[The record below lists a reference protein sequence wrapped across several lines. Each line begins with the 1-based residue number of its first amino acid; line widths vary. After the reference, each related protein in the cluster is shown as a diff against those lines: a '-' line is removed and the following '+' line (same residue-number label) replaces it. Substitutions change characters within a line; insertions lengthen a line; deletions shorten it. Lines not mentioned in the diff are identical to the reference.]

1 MSSVASS
8 PASGT
13 PTGTSAAGRDVWTVV
28 LCWITV
34 LLEGYDL
41 VVLGAIIP
49 TLLKTRHLGM
59 TAGDATTV
67 ATLSLVGV
75 AIGAVLVGPL
85 ADRLG
90 RRLLL
95 IGSVVLFSV
104 FTLLVPLAG
113 SVAVFAVLRL
123 VAGLGLGACMPVS
136 LTMMAEHMPAHRRA
150 RASTL
155 TMTGYHT
162 GAVITSLLALRVTE
176 DWEVL
181 FYVLG
186 AAGLVVAVVQWFR
199 LPESEAFVRARE
211 ATGSGRVPFGELL
224 TPARLRAG
232 IGVWVA
238 SFMGLLL
245 VYGLNTWLPKLM
257 NDAGYPV
264 PTAVTQ
270 LLVLNA
276 GGVAGLV
283 LGGFVADRRGIK
295 LTTLGWFAASVV
307 MLACLGVR
315 MDSDLLLDTVVFL
328 TGVFVFSAQVL
339 VYAYVTHFYP
349 ASVRGTALG
358 SASGIGRIGSIVGP
372 SVTGALVTA
381 GIGHPWGFYF
391 FAAVAVL
398 AFLAVLTLPA
408 RAAEEPGTEPAG
420 RRARWS
426 LRART
431 RGRAAGGPS

>member
-1 MSSVASS
+1 MTSTVSSRT
-8 PASGT
+8 PAQRGT
-13 PTGTSAAGRDVWTVV
+13 TGRNAWTVV

-34 LLEGYDL
+34 MLEGYDL

-49 TLLKTRHLGM
+49 VLLRTHHLGM
-59 TAGDATTV
+59 TAGDATTI

-75 AIGAVLVGPL
+75 AIGAVCVGPL

-113 SVAVFAVLRL
+113 SVTVFALLRL
-123 VAGLGLGACMPVS
+123 IAGVGLGACMPVS
-136 LTMMAEHMPAHRRA
+136 LTMMAEHMPAARRA

-162 GAVITSLLALRVTE
+162 GAVITSLLALQVT
-176 DWEVL
+176 DNWQIL

-186 AAGLVVAVVQWFR
+186 AAGLVIAAVQWFR
-199 LPESEAFVRARE
+199 LPESEAFVRAKE
-211 ATGSGRVPFGELL
+211 SEGAHRVPFTELL
-224 TPARLRAG
+224 KPAYLRAG

-276 GGVAGLV
+276 GGVVGLV
-283 LGGFVADRRGIK
+283 VGGLVADRRGIK
-295 LTTLGWFAASVV
+295 GTTLVWFAVSVL
-307 MLACLGVR
+307 MLACLSVK
-315 MDSDLLLDTVVFL
+315 MDSDLLLNTVVFC

-339 VYAYVTHFYP
+339 VYAYVTAYYP
-349 ASVRGTALG
+349 AAVRGTALG

-372 SVTGALVTA
+372 SITGALVTA

-391 FAAVAVL
+391 FATVAVL
-398 AFLAVLTLPA
+398 GFAAVLTLP
-408 RAAEEPGTEPAG
+408 RATRTAQVAPAE
-420 RRARWS
+420 
-426 LRART
+426 
-431 RGRAAGGPS
+431 

>member
-1 MSSVASS
+1 MASVVSSDASD
-8 PASGT
+8 ASHTSAGT
-13 PTGTSAAGRDVWTVV
+13 GAAGRGVWTVV

-34 LLEGYDL
+34 MLEGYDL

-49 TLLKTRHLGM
+49 TLIKTRHLGI
-59 TAGDATTV
+59 TAGDATTI

-104 FTLLVPLAG
+104 FTLLVPLAS
-113 SVAVFAVLRL
+113 SVAMFAVLRL
-123 VAGLGLGACMPVS
+123 IAGVGLGACMPVS
-136 LTMMAEHMPAHRRA
+136 LTMMAEHMPARRRA
-150 RASTL
+150 RASML

-162 GAVITSLLALRVTE
+162 GAVITSLLALQVT
-176 DWEVL
+176 DNWQVL

-186 AAGLVVAVVQWFR
+186 AAGLVVAAVQWFR

-211 ATGSGRVPFGELL
+211 ATGSRRVPFTELL
-224 TPARLRAG
+224 KPAYLRAG
-232 IGVWVA
+232 IGIWVA

-257 NDAGYPV
+257 NEAGYPV

-270 LLVLNA
+270 LLILNA

-295 LTTLGWFAASVV
+295 PVTLGWFAVSVV
-307 MLACLGVR
+307 MLACLSVR
-315 MDSDLLLDTVVFL
+315 MHSDLLLDTVVFL

-339 VYAYVTHFYP
+339 VYAYVTGYYP
-349 ASVRGTALG
+349 AAVRGTALG

-372 SVTGALVTA
+372 TITGALVAA
-381 GIGHPWGFYF
+381 GVGHPWGFYF

-398 AFLAVLTLPA
+398 GFAAVLTLP
-408 RAAEEPGTEPAG
+408 
-420 RRARWS
+420 
-426 LRART
+426 
-431 RGRAAGGPS
+431 GRAPAAAAGPAEAEAVRPAV

>member
-1 MSSVASS
+1 MTSIASS
-8 PASGT
+8 RTPAQPGT
-13 PTGTSAAGRDVWTVV
+13 TGRNAWTVV

-34 LLEGYDL
+34 MLEGYDL

-49 TLLKTRHLGM
+49 VLLRTHHLGM
-59 TAGDATTV
+59 TAGDATTI

-75 AIGAVLVGPL
+75 AIGAVCVGPL

-113 SVAVFAVLRL
+113 SVTMFALLRL
-123 VAGLGLGACMPVS
+123 IAGVGLGACMPVS
-136 LTMMAEHMPAHRRA
+136 LTMMAEHMPAARRA

-162 GAVITSLLALRVTE
+162 GAVITSLLALQVTD
-176 DWEVL
+176 DWQIL

-186 AAGLVVAVVQWFR
+186 VAGLVIAAVQWFR
-199 LPESEAFVRARE
+199 LPESEAFVRAKE
-211 ATGSGRVPFGELL
+211 AEGAQRVPFTELL
-224 TPARLRAG
+224 KPAYLRAG

-270 LLVLNA
+270 LLVLNV
-276 GGVAGLV
+276 GGVVGLV
-283 LGGFVADRRGIK
+283 VGGLVADRRGIK
-295 LTTLGWFAASVV
+295 GTTLVWFAVSVL
-307 MLACLGVR
+307 MLACLSVK
-315 MDSDLLLDTVVFL
+315 MDSDLLLDTVVFF

-339 VYAYVTHFYP
+339 VYAYVTAYYP
-349 ASVRGTALG
+349 AAVRSTALG

-372 SVTGALVTA
+372 SITGALVTA

-391 FAAVAVL
+391 FATVAVL
-398 AFLAVLTLPA
+398 GFAAVLTLP
-408 RAAEEPGTEPAG
+408 RATRTPHVTSAE
-420 RRARWS
+420 
-426 LRART
+426 
-431 RGRAAGGPS
+431 

>member
-1 MSSVASS
+1 MTSTVPSHTT
-8 PASGT
+8 SGRGT
-13 PTGTSAAGRDVWTVV
+13 TGRSAWTVV

-49 TLLKTRHLGM
+49 VLLRTHHLGM
-59 TAGDATTV
+59 TAGDATTI

-75 AIGAVLVGPL
+75 AIGAVCVGPL

-95 IGSVVLFSV
+95 ISSVVLFSV

-113 SVAVFAVLRL
+113 SVTMFAVLRL
-123 VAGLGLGACMPVS
+123 IAGLGLGACMPVS
-136 LTMMAEHMPAHRRA
+136 LTMMAEHMPPERRA

-162 GAVITSLLALRVTE
+162 GAVITSLLALQVTD
-176 DWEVL
+176 DWQIL

-186 AAGLVVAVVQWFR
+186 AVGLVVAVIQWFR
-199 LPESEAFVRARE
+199 LPESEAFVRAKE
-211 ATGSGRVPFGELL
+211 AEGAQRVPFTELL
-224 TPARLRAG
+224 KPAYLRAG
-232 IGVWVA
+232 IGVWLA

-270 LLVLNA
+270 LLVLNV
-276 GGVAGLV
+276 GGVVGLV
-283 LGGFVADRRGIK
+283 LGGAVADRRGIK
-295 LTTLGWFAASVV
+295 GTTLGRFAVSVV
-307 MLACLGVR
+307 MLACLSIK
-315 MDSDLLLDTVVFL
+315 MDSDLLLDVVVFF

-349 ASVRGTALG
+349 ATVRGTALG

-372 SVTGALVTA
+372 SITGALVTA

-391 FAAVAVL
+391 FAAVAVCGF
-398 AFLAVLTLPA
+398 AAVLLLP
-408 RAAEEPGTEPAG
+408 RGSAET
-420 RRARWS
+420 S
-426 LRART
+426 
-431 RGRAAGGPS
+431 

>member
-1 MSSVASS
+1 
-8 PASGT
+8 
-13 PTGTSAAGRDVWTVV
+13 
-28 LCWITV
+28 
-34 LLEGYDL
+34 
-41 VVLGAIIP
+41 
-49 TLLKTRHLGM
+49 
-59 TAGDATTV
+59 
-67 ATLSLVGV
+67 V
-75 AIGAVLVGPL
+75 AIGAVCVGPL

-95 IGSVVLFSV
+95 ISSVVVFSL

-113 SVAVFAVLRL
+113 SVTVFAVLRL
-123 VAGLGLGACMPVS
+123 LAGLGLGACMPVS
-136 LTMMAEHMPAHRRA
+136 LTLMAEHMPAERRA

-162 GAVITSLLALRVTE
+162 GAVITSLLALKVT
-176 DWEVL
+176 DHWQVL

-186 AAGLVVAVVQWFR
+186 VAGFVVAAVQWFR
-199 LPESEAFVRARE
+199 LPESEAFVAAKESAAARQ
-211 ATGSGRVPFGELL
+211 RVPFTDLL
-224 TPARLRAG
+224 KPAYLRAG
-232 IGVWVA
+232 IGIWVA

-245 VYGLNTWLPKLM
+245 FYGLNTWLPKLM

-270 LLVLNA
+270 LLVLNV

-295 LTTLGWFAASVV
+295 GTTMGWFGVSVV
-307 MLACLGVR
+307 MLACLSVR
-315 MDSDLLLDTVVFL
+315 MDSDLLLDVVVFF

-339 VYAYVTHFYP
+339 VYAYVTQYYP

-372 SVTGALVTA
+372 SITGALVTA

-391 FAAVAVL
+391 FALVAVL
-398 AFLAVLTLPA
+398 ALLAVATLP
-408 RAAEEPGTEPAG
+408 G
-420 RRARWS
+420 
-426 LRART
+426 RT
-431 RGRAAGGPS
+431 RGAVEPVAEPAV

>member
-1 MSSVASS
+1 MPSALSTQ
-8 PASGT
+8 PGT
-13 PTGTSAAGRDVWTVV
+13 AGRNVWTVV

-75 AIGAVLVGPL
+75 AIGAVCVGPL

-95 IGSVVLFSV
+95 ISSVVVFSL

-113 SVAVFAVLRL
+113 SVTVFAVLRL
-123 VAGLGLGACMPVS
+123 LAGLGLGACMPVS
-136 LTMMAEHMPAHRRA
+136 LTLMAEHMPAERRA

-162 GAVITSLLALRVTE
+162 GAVITSLLALKVT
-176 DWEVL
+176 DHWQVL

-186 AAGLVVAVVQWFR
+186 VAGFVVAAVQWFR
-199 LPESEAFVRARE
+199 LPESEAFVAAKESAAARQ
-211 ATGSGRVPFGELL
+211 RVPFTDLL
-224 TPARLRAG
+224 KPAYLRAG
-232 IGVWVA
+232 IGIWVA

-270 LLVLNA
+270 LLVLNV

-295 LTTLGWFAASVV
+295 GTTMGWFGVSVV
-307 MLACLGVR
+307 MLACLSVR
-315 MDSDLLLDTVVFL
+315 MDSDLLLDVVVFF

-339 VYAYVTHFYP
+339 VYAYVTQYYP

-372 SVTGALVTA
+372 SITGALVTA

-391 FAAVAVL
+391 FALVAVL
-398 AFLAVLTLPA
+398 ALLAVVTLP
-408 RAAEEPGTEPAG
+408 G
-420 RRARWS
+420 
-426 LRART
+426 RT
-431 RGRAAGGPS
+431 RGAVEPVAEPAV

>member
-1 MSSVASS
+1 MSMTSTAPSPASATASS
-8 PASGT
+8 P
-13 PTGTSAAGRDVWTVV
+13 PAGRGVWTVV

-34 LLEGYDL
+34 MLEGYDL

-49 TLLKTRHLGM
+49 VLLRTHHLGM
-59 TAGDATTV
+59 TAGDATTI

-75 AIGAVLVGPL
+75 AIGAVCVGPL

-113 SVAVFAVLRL
+113 SVTVFALLRL

-136 LTMMAEHMPAHRRA
+136 LTMMAEHMPANRRA

-162 GAVITSLLALRVTE
+162 GAVITSLLALQVTD
-176 DWEVL
+176 DWEIL

-186 AAGLVVAVVQWFR
+186 AAGLVIAAIQWFR
-199 LPESEAFVRARE
+199 LPESEAFTQAEKSSAAR
-211 ATGSGRVPFGELL
+211 RVPFTDLL
-224 TPARLRAG
+224 TPAYLRAG

-270 LLVLNA
+270 LLILNV
-276 GGVAGLV
+276 GGVVGLI
-283 LGGFVADRRGIK
+283 LGGAVADRRGIK
-295 LTTLGWFAASVV
+295 GTALAWFAVSVL
-307 MLACLGVR
+307 MLACLSVK
-315 MDSDLLLDTVVFL
+315 MDSDLLLDAVVFL

-349 ASVRGTALG
+349 AAVRGTALG

-372 SVTGALVTA
+372 SITGALVTA

-398 AFLAVLTLPA
+398 GFAAVLTLP
-408 RAAEEPGTEPAG
+408 
-420 RRARWS
+420 RRAPQPV
-426 LRART
+426 A
-431 RGRAAGGPS
+431 

>member
-1 MSSVASS
+1 MTSVVSSN
-8 PASGT
+8 
-13 PTGTSAAGRDVWTVV
+13 TSAATRRTGTDRRNVWTVV

-34 LLEGYDL
+34 MLEGYDL

-49 TLLKTRHLGM
+49 TLLKTHHLGM

-113 SVAVFAVLRL
+113 SVTMFAVLRL
-123 VAGLGLGACMPVS
+123 IAGLGLGACMPVS
-136 LTMMAEHMPAHRRA
+136 LTMMSEHMPAERRA

-162 GAVITSLLALRVTE
+162 GAVITSLLALQVTTN
-176 DWEVL
+176 WQVL

-186 AAGLVVAVVQWFR
+186 GAGLVIAVVQWFR
-199 LPESEAFVRARE
+199 LPESEAFVRAKE
-211 ATGSGRVPFGELL
+211 EPASSRVPFTELL
-224 TPARLRAG
+224 KPAYLRAG
-232 IGVWVA
+232 IGIWVA

-270 LLVLNA
+270 LLVLNV

-295 LTTLGWFAASVV
+295 LTTLAWFAVSVA
-307 MLACLGVR
+307 MLACLSIR
-315 MDSDLLLDTVVFL
+315 MHSDLLLNTVVFF

-349 ASVRGTALG
+349 AAVRGTALG

-372 SVTGALVTA
+372 SITGALVAA

-398 AFLAVLTLPA
+398 GFAAVLTLPG
-408 RAAEEPGTEPAG
+408 RAGPGQQEALEPA
-420 RRARWS
+420 A
-426 LRART
+426 
-431 RGRAAGGPS
+431 

>member
-1 MSSVASS
+1 MTSVVSSN
-8 PASGT
+8 ASGT
-13 PTGTSAAGRDVWTVV
+13 TRRTGTDRRNVWTVV

-34 LLEGYDL
+34 MLEGYDL

-49 TLLKTRHLGM
+49 TLLKTHHLGM

-113 SVAVFAVLRL
+113 SVTMFAVLRL
-123 VAGLGLGACMPVS
+123 IAGLGLGACMPVS
-136 LTMMAEHMPAHRRA
+136 LTMMSEHMPAERRA

-162 GAVITSLLALRVTE
+162 GAVITSLLALQVTTN
-176 DWEVL
+176 WQVL

-186 AAGLVVAVVQWFR
+186 GAGLVVAVVQWFR
-199 LPESEAFVRARE
+199 LPESEAFVRAKE
-211 ATGSGRVPFGELL
+211 APASSRVPFTELL
-224 TPARLRAG
+224 KPAYLRAG
-232 IGVWVA
+232 IGIWVA

-270 LLVLNA
+270 LLVLNV

-295 LTTLGWFAASVV
+295 LTTLAWFAVSVA
-307 MLACLGVR
+307 MLACLSIT
-315 MDSDLLLDTVVFL
+315 MHSDLLLNTVVFF

-349 ASVRGTALG
+349 APVRGTALG

-372 SVTGALVTA
+372 SITGALVAA

-398 AFLAVLTLPA
+398 GFVAVLTLPG
-408 RAAEEPGTEPAG
+408 RAGPGQQEALEPA
-420 RRARWS
+420 A
-426 LRART
+426 
-431 RGRAAGGPS
+431 

>member
-1 MSSVASS
+1 MTRSIPTQV
-8 PASGT
+8 PAGSGT
-13 PTGTSAAGRDVWTVV
+13 AARSTWTVV

-34 LLEGYDL
+34 MLEGYDL

-49 TLLKTRHLGM
+49 TLLKTHHLGM
-59 TAGDATTV
+59 TAADATTV

-75 AIGAVLVGPL
+75 AIGAVCVGPL

-95 IGSVVLFSV
+95 IGSVVVFSV

-113 SVAVFAVLRL
+113 SVTVFAALRL
-123 VAGLGLGACMPVS
+123 AAGLGLGACMPVS
-136 LTMMAEHMPAHRRA
+136 LTMMSENMPAHRRA

-162 GAVITSLLALRVTE
+162 GAVITSLLALQVT
-176 DWEVL
+176 DNWKIL

-186 AAGLVVAVVQWFR
+186 VAGLGIAVLQWFR
-199 LPESEAFVRARE
+199 LPESEAFEQTRKDD
-211 ATGSGRVPFGELL
+211 GGRRVAFGELL
-224 TPARLRAG
+224 KPAYLRAG
-232 IGVWVA
+232 IGIWVA

-270 LLVLNA
+270 LLILNA
-276 GGVAGLV
+276 GGIVGLV
-283 LGGFVADRRGIK
+283 IGGSVADRRGIK
-295 LTTLGWFAASVV
+295 GTAMGWFAVSVV
-307 MLACLGVR
+307 MLALLSVKMG
-315 MDSDLLLDTVVFL
+315 SNLLLDTVVFL

-339 VYAYVTHFYP
+339 VYAYVTHYYP

-372 SVTGALVTA
+372 SITGALVTA

-391 FAAVAVL
+391 FAAVAVFG
-398 AFLAVLTLPA
+398 FLAVLTLP
-408 RAAEEPGTEPAG
+408 RRSPGPDVQVEALPAT
-420 RRARWS
+420 A
-426 LRART
+426 
-431 RGRAAGGPS
+431 

>member
-1 MSSVASS
+1 MASIASS
-8 PASGT
+8 GASGT
-13 PTGTSAAGRDVWTVV
+13 TTGTGTAGRNLWTVV
-28 LCWITV
+28 LCWTTV

-113 SVAVFAVLRL
+113 SVTMFAVLRL
-123 VAGLGLGACMPVS
+123 IAGLGLGACMPVS
-136 LTMMAEHMPAHRRA
+136 LTMMAEHMPADRRA

-162 GAVITSLLALRVTE
+162 GAVITSLLALRVTD

-186 AAGLVVAVVQWFR
+186 VAGLAVAVVQWFR
-199 LPESEAFVRARE
+199 LPESEAFVRAKE
-211 ATGSGRVPFGELL
+211 APGAERVPFTELL
-224 TPARLRAG
+224 KPAYLRAG
-232 IGVWVA
+232 IGIWVA

-295 LTTLGWFAASVV
+295 LTTLGWFAVSVG
-307 MLACLGVR
+307 MLACLSVK

-339 VYAYVTHFYP
+339 VYAYVTQYYP

-372 SVTGALVTA
+372 SVTGALVSA

-391 FAAVAVL
+391 FAMVAAL

-408 RAAEEPGTEPAG
+408 RPPQDPAA
-420 RRARWS
+420 
-426 LRART
+426 
-431 RGRAAGGPS
+431 

>member
-1 MSSVASS
+1 MASATTS
-8 PASGT
+8 DAPAR
-13 PTGTSAAGRDVWTVV
+13 TGATGNSRWTVL

-49 TLLKTRHLGM
+49 TLLKTHHLGM

-75 AIGAVLVGPL
+75 AIGAVCVGPL

-90 RRLLL
+90 RRRLL
-95 IGSVVLFSV
+95 IGSVVVFSV
-104 FTLLVPLAG
+104 FTIVVPLAN
-113 SVAVFAVLRL
+113 SVTMFAALRL
-123 VAGLGLGACMPVS
+123 AAGLGLGACMPVS
-136 LTMMAEHMPAHRRA
+136 LTMMAEHMPAGRRA

-162 GAVITSLLALRVTE
+162 GAVITSLLALQVTD

-186 AAGLVVAVVQWFR
+186 VVGLVVAAVQWFK
-199 LPESEAFVRARE
+199 LPESEAFVRAKRDG
-211 ATGSGRVPFGELL
+211 AARVPFTELL
-224 TPARLRAG
+224 KPAYLRAG
-232 IGVWVA
+232 IGIWVA

-270 LLVLNA
+270 LLVLNV
-276 GGVAGLV
+276 GGVVGLV
-283 LGGFVADRRGIK
+283 LGGWVADRRGIK
-295 LTTLGWFAASVV
+295 GTTMGWFAVSVL
-307 MLACLGVR
+307 MLACLSVK
-315 MDSDLLLDTVVFL
+315 MESDLLLNTVVFL

-339 VYAYVTHFYP
+339 VYAYVTNFYP

-372 SVTGALVTA
+372 SITGALVSS

-391 FAAVAVL
+391 FAAVAVCG
-398 AFLAVLTLPA
+398 FLAVLTLP
-408 RAAEEPGTEPAG
+408 G
-420 RRARWS
+420 RR
-426 LRART
+426 
-431 RGRAAGGPS
+431 RGEATEAVEATV

>member
-1 MSSVASS
+1 MTSTASS
-8 PASGT
+8 LAPAQ
-13 PTGTSAAGRDVWTVV
+13 TGTTGRSMWTVV

-34 LLEGYDL
+34 MLEGYDL

-49 TLLKTRHLGM
+49 TLLKTHHLGM
-59 TAGDATTV
+59 TAGDATTI

-75 AIGAVLVGPL
+75 AIGAVCVGPL

-95 IGSVVLFSV
+95 IGSVLLFSV

-113 SVAVFAVLRL
+113 SVTVFALLRL

-136 LTMMAEHMPAHRRA
+136 LTMMAEHMPANRRA

-162 GAVITSLLALRVTE
+162 GAVITSLLALQVT
-176 DWEVL
+176 DNWKIL

-186 AAGLVVAVVQWFR
+186 VAGIVIAAIQWFR
-199 LPESEAFVRARE
+199 LPESEAFARAKRGPGAE
-211 ATGSGRVPFGELL
+211 RVPFTELL
-224 TPARLRAG
+224 KPAYLRAG

-270 LLVLNA
+270 LLVLNV
-276 GGVAGLV
+276 GGVVGLV

-295 LTTLGWFAASVV
+295 GTTLGWFAVSVL
-307 MLACLGVR
+307 MLACLSIK
-315 MDSDLLLDTVVFL
+315 MDSDLLLNVVVFC

-339 VYAYVTHFYP
+339 VYAYVTAFYP
-349 ASVRGTALG
+349 AAVRGTALG

-372 SVTGALVTA
+372 SITGALVTA

-398 AFLAVLTLPA
+398 GFFAVLTLP
-408 RAAEEPGTEPAG
+408 RGPGTPQAAPAE
-420 RRARWS
+420 
-426 LRART
+426 
-431 RGRAAGGPS
+431 

>member
-1 MSSVASS
+1 MTSTAPS
-8 PASGT
+8 PAPATAQAPS
-13 PTGTSAAGRDVWTVV
+13 TGRSAWTVV

-34 LLEGYDL
+34 MLEGYDL

-49 TLLKTRHLGM
+49 TLLRTHHLGM
-59 TAGDATTV
+59 TAGDATTI

-75 AIGAVLVGPL
+75 AIGAVCVGPL

-90 RRLLL
+90 RRRLL
-95 IGSVVLFSV
+95 IGSVALFSV

-113 SVAVFAVLRL
+113 SVTVFALLRL

-136 LTMMAEHMPAHRRA
+136 LTMMAEHMPESRRA

-162 GAVITSLLALRVTE
+162 GAVITSLLALQVTD
-176 DWEVL
+176 DWKIL

-186 AAGLVVAVVQWFR
+186 VAGLVIAVIQWFR
-199 LPESEAFVRARE
+199 LPESEAFVRAE
-211 ATGSGRVPFGELL
+211 KTPAVERVPFTELL
-224 TPARLRAG
+224 KPAYLRAG

-270 LLVLNA
+270 LLVLNV
-276 GGVAGLV
+276 GGVVGLV
-283 LGGFVADRRGIK
+283 VGGVVADRRGIK
-295 LTTLGWFAASVV
+295 GTTLVWFAVSVL
-307 MLACLGVR
+307 MLACLSVR
-315 MDSDLLLDTVVFL
+315 MDSDLLLDVVVFL

-339 VYAYVTHFYP
+339 VYAYVTQFYP
-349 ASVRGTALG
+349 AAVRGTALG

-372 SVTGALVTA
+372 SITGALVTA

-398 AFLAVLTLPA
+398 GFAAVLTLP
-408 RAAEEPGTEPAG
+408 
-420 RRARWS
+420 RRAEN
-426 LRART
+426 AM
-431 RGRAAGGPS
+431 A

>member
-1 MSSVASS
+1 MTSTVPSHTT
-8 PASGT
+8 SGRGT
-13 PTGTSAAGRDVWTVV
+13 TGRSAWTVV

-49 TLLKTRHLGM
+49 VLLRTHHLGM
-59 TAGDATTV
+59 TAGDATTI

-75 AIGAVLVGPL
+75 AIGAVCVGPL

-95 IGSVVLFSV
+95 ISSVVLFSV

-113 SVAVFAVLRL
+113 SVTMFAVLRL
-123 VAGLGLGACMPVS
+123 IAGLGLGACMPVS
-136 LTMMAEHMPAHRRA
+136 LTMMAEHMPPERRA

-162 GAVITSLLALRVTE
+162 GAVITSLLALQVTD
-176 DWEVL
+176 DWQIL

-186 AAGLVVAVVQWFR
+186 AVGLVVAVIQWFR
-199 LPESEAFVRARE
+199 LPESEAFVRAKE
-211 ATGSGRVPFGELL
+211 AEGAQRVPFTELL
-224 TPARLRAG
+224 KPAYLRAG
-232 IGVWVA
+232 IGVWLA

-270 LLVLNA
+270 LLVLNV
-276 GGVAGLV
+276 GGAVGLV
-283 LGGFVADRRGIK
+283 LGGAVADRRGIK
-295 LTTLGWFAASVV
+295 GTTLGWFAVSVV
-307 MLACLGVR
+307 MLACLSIK
-315 MDSDLLLDTVVFL
+315 MDSDLLLDVVVFF

-349 ASVRGTALG
+349 ATVRGTALG

-372 SVTGALVTA
+372 SITGALVTA

-391 FAAVAVL
+391 FAAVAVCGF
-398 AFLAVLTLPA
+398 AAVLLLP
-408 RAAEEPGTEPAG
+408 RGSAET
-420 RRARWS
+420 S
-426 LRART
+426 
-431 RGRAAGGPS
+431 

>member
-1 MSSVASS
+1 MASTVSSAP
-8 PASGT
+8 PAR
-13 PTGTSAAGRDVWTVV
+13 TGTSGRNVWTVV

-49 TLLKTRHLGM
+49 TLLKTHHLGM
-59 TAGDATTV
+59 TAGDATTI

-75 AIGAVLVGPL
+75 AIGAVCVGPL

-113 SVAVFAVLRL
+113 SVTMFAILRL

-136 LTMMAEHMPAHRRA
+136 LTMMAEHMPAARRA

-162 GAVITSLLALRVTE
+162 GAVITSLLALQVTD
-176 DWEVL
+176 DWQVL

-186 AAGLVVAVVQWFR
+186 AVGIVVAGVQYFR
-199 LPESEAFVRARE
+199 LPESEAFVRTQQAPDKQ
-211 ATGSGRVPFGELL
+211 RVAFTELL
-224 TPARLRAG
+224 KPAYLRAG

-270 LLVLNA
+270 LLILNV

-283 LGGFVADRRGIK
+283 LGGFVADRRGLK
-295 LTTLGWFAASVV
+295 GTTLGWFGASVL
-307 MLACLGVR
+307 MLACLSIR
-315 MDSDLLLDTVVFL
+315 MHSDFMLDLVVFL

-339 VYAYVTHFYP
+339 VYAYVTHYYP

-372 SVTGALVTA
+372 SITGALVTA

-398 AFLAVLTLPA
+398 AFLAVLTLPRNA
-408 RAAEEPGTEPAG
+408 PAAAPDTAPDTAPAAAPGAAQPAQ
-420 RRARWS
+420 
-426 LRART
+426 
-431 RGRAAGGPS
+431 

>member
-1 MSSVASS
+1 MSSVAPSHT
-8 PASGT
+8 SGT
-13 PTGTSAAGRDVWTVV
+13 AAGTGTAARSVWTVV

-49 TLLKTRHLGM
+49 TLLKTHHLGM

-104 FTLLVPLAG
+104 FTILVPLAG
-113 SVAVFAVLRL
+113 SVTVFAVLRL
-123 VAGLGLGACMPVS
+123 AAGVGLGACMPVS
-136 LTMMAEHMPAHRRA
+136 LTMMAEHMPAERRA

-162 GAVITSLLALRVTE
+162 GAVITSLLALQVTD
-176 DWEVL
+176 DWQVL

-186 AAGLVVAVVQWFR
+186 AAGLVIAVVQWFR
-199 LPESEAFVRARE
+199 LPESAAFVRAKE
-211 ATGSGRVPFGELL
+211 ATGTRRVPFTELL
-224 TPARLRAG
+224 KPAYLRAG
-232 IGVWVA
+232 VGIWVA

-270 LLVLNA
+270 LLILNV

-295 LTTLGWFAASVV
+295 LTTLGWFAVSVV
-307 MLACLGVR
+307 MLAALGVR
-315 MDSDLLLDTVVFL
+315 MGSDLLLDTVVFL

-339 VYAYVTHFYP
+339 VYAYVTNYYP
-349 ASVRGTALG
+349 VSVRGTALG

-372 SVTGALVTA
+372 SITGALVNA

-391 FAAVAVL
+391 FAAVAAL
-398 AFLAVLTLPA
+398 ACLAVLTLPA
-408 RAAEEPGTEPAG
+408 HARGTAQEAVPETVEPAV
-420 RRARWS
+420 
-426 LRART
+426 
-431 RGRAAGGPS
+431 

>member
-1 MSSVASS
+1 MASIASS
-8 PASGT
+8 DASGT
-13 PTGTSAAGRDVWTVV
+13 TAGTGTAGRNRWTVV

-113 SVAVFAVLRL
+113 SVAVFAGLRL
-123 VAGLGLGACMPVS
+123 LAGLGLGACMPVS
-136 LTMMAEHMPAHRRA
+136 LTMMAEHMPSDRRA

-162 GAVITSLLALRVTE
+162 GAVITSLLALRVTD
-176 DWEVL
+176 DWQVL

-186 AAGLVVAVVQWFR
+186 VAGLAVAVVQWFR
-199 LPESEAFVRARE
+199 LPESEAFVRAKE
-211 ATGSGRVPFGELL
+211 APGAERVPFTELL
-224 TPARLRAG
+224 QPSYLRAG
-232 IGVWVA
+232 IGIWVA

-270 LLVLNA
+270 LLILNA

-295 LTTLGWFAASVV
+295 LTTLGWFAVSVG
-307 MLACLGVR
+307 MLACLSVK

-372 SVTGALVTA
+372 SITGALVSA

-391 FAAVAVL
+391 FATVAVL

-408 RAAEEPGTEPAG
+408 RPPREPAAEPTA
-420 RRARWS
+420 
-426 LRART
+426 
-431 RGRAAGGPS
+431 

>member
-1 MSSVASS
+1 MASATTS
-8 PASGT
+8 DAPAR
-13 PTGTSAAGRDVWTVV
+13 TGAAGNSRWTVL

-49 TLLKTRHLGM
+49 TLLKTHHLGM

-75 AIGAVLVGPL
+75 AIGAVCVGPL

-90 RRLLL
+90 RRRLL
-95 IGSVVLFSV
+95 IGSVVVFSV
-104 FTLLVPLAG
+104 FTIVVPLAN
-113 SVAVFAVLRL
+113 SVAMFAALRL
-123 VAGLGLGACMPVS
+123 AAGLGLGACMPVS
-136 LTMMAEHMPAHRRA
+136 LTMMAEHMPADRRA

-162 GAVITSLLALRVTE
+162 GAVITSLLALQVTD

-186 AAGLVVAVVQWFR
+186 VVGLVVAAVQWFK
-199 LPESEAFVRARE
+199 LPESEAFVRAKRDG
-211 ATGSGRVPFGELL
+211 AARVPFTELL
-224 TPARLRAG
+224 KPAYLRAG
-232 IGVWVA
+232 IGIWVA

-270 LLVLNA
+270 LLVLNV
-276 GGVAGLV
+276 GGVVGLV
-283 LGGFVADRRGIK
+283 LGGWVADRRGIK
-295 LTTLGWFAASVV
+295 ITTMGWFAVSVL
-307 MLACLGVR
+307 MLACLSVK
-315 MDSDLLLDTVVFL
+315 MESDLLLNTVVFL

-339 VYAYVTHFYP
+339 VYAYVTNFYP

-372 SVTGALVTA
+372 SITGALVSS

-391 FAAVAVL
+391 FAAVAVCG
-398 AFLAVLTLPA
+398 FLAVLTLPGRVRGEGA
-408 RAAEEPGTEPAG
+408 EAVEAAV
-420 RRARWS
+420 
-426 LRART
+426 
-431 RGRAAGGPS
+431 

>member
-1 MSSVASS
+1 MTPITPPDTAGTAS
-8 PASGT
+8 PAGASGRN
-13 PTGTSAAGRDVWTVV
+13 AWTVI

-34 LLEGYDL
+34 MLEGYDL

-59 TAGDATTV
+59 TAADATTV

-85 ADRLG
+85 ADRFG

-95 IGSVVLFSV
+95 IGSVVEFSV
-104 FTLLVPLAG
+104 FTLLVPLAT
-113 SVAVFAVLRL
+113 SVGMFAALRL
-123 VAGLGLGACMPVS
+123 VAGVGLGACMPAS
-136 LTMMAEHMPAHRRA
+136 LTMMAEHMPAARRA

-162 GAVITSLLALRVTE
+162 GAVITSLLALQVTKN
-176 DWEVL
+176 WQVL

-186 AAGLVVAVVQWFR
+186 IAGLLIAAIQWFR
-199 LPESEAFVRARE
+199 LPESEAFVRAKE
-211 ATGSGRVPFGELL
+211 APASRRVAFGELL
-224 TPARLRAG
+224 KPAYLRAG
-232 IGVWVA
+232 IGIWVA

-270 LLVLNA
+270 LLILNV

-295 LTTLGWFAASVV
+295 LTTLGWFAVSVA
-307 MLACLGVR
+307 MLACLSIR
-315 MDSDLLLDTVVFL
+315 MHSDLLLDTVVFL

-339 VYAYVTHFYP
+339 VYAYVTNFYP
-349 ASVRGTALG
+349 ADVRGTALG

-372 SVTGALVTA
+372 SITGALVAA

-391 FAAVAVL
+391 FAAVAV
-398 AFLAVLTLPA
+398 AGFLAVLTLP
-408 RAAEEPGTEPAG
+408 
-420 RRARWS
+420 
-426 LRART
+426 
-431 RGRAAGGPS
+431 GRAAAAQTDPSPAAEAAQPAV

>member
-1 MSSVASS
+1 MASIASS
-8 PASGT
+8 GASGT
-13 PTGTSAAGRDVWTVV
+13 TTGTGTAGRNLWTVV
-28 LCWITV
+28 LCWTTV

-113 SVAVFAVLRL
+113 SVTMFAVLRL
-123 VAGLGLGACMPVS
+123 IAGLGLGACMPVS
-136 LTMMAEHMPAHRRA
+136 LTMMAEHMPADRRA

-162 GAVITSLLALRVTE
+162 GAVITSLLALRVTD

-186 AAGLVVAVVQWFR
+186 VAGLAVAVVQWFR
-199 LPESEAFVRARE
+199 LPESEAFVRAKE
-211 ATGSGRVPFGELL
+211 APGAERVSFTELL
-224 TPARLRAG
+224 KPAYLRAG
-232 IGVWVA
+232 IGIWVA

-295 LTTLGWFAASVV
+295 LTTLGWFAVSVG
-307 MLACLGVR
+307 MLACLSVR

-339 VYAYVTHFYP
+339 VYAYVTQYYP

-372 SVTGALVTA
+372 SVTGALVSA

-391 FAAVAVL
+391 FATVAAL

-408 RAAEEPGTEPAG
+408 RPPQDPAA
-420 RRARWS
+420 
-426 LRART
+426 
-431 RGRAAGGPS
+431 

>member
-1 MSSVASS
+1 MASATTPGAPARSAGTGSSA
-8 PASGT
+8 
-13 PTGTSAAGRDVWTVV
+13 WTVV

-49 TLLKTRHLGM
+49 TLLKTHHLGM
-59 TAGDATTV
+59 TTGDATTI

-75 AIGAVLVGPL
+75 AIGAVCVGPL

-95 IGSVVLFSV
+95 IGSVVVFSV
-104 FTLLVPLAG
+104 LTLLVPLAD
-113 SVAVFAVLRL
+113 SVAMFAVLRL
-123 VAGLGLGACMPVS
+123 LAGLGLGACMPVS
-136 LTMMAEHMPAHRRA
+136 LTMMAEHMPVHRRA

-162 GAVITSLLALRVTE
+162 GAVITSLLALRVG
-176 DWEVL
+176 DHWESL

-186 AAGLVVAVVQWFR
+186 AVGLAVAAVQWFR
-199 LPESEAFVRARE
+199 LPESEAFVRSRREGAR
-211 ATGSGRVPFGELL
+211 RVPFTELL
-224 TPARLRAG
+224 KPTYLRAG

-283 LGGFVADRRGIK
+283 LGGYVADRRGIK
-295 LTTLGWFAASVV
+295 GTTLGWFAVSVA
-307 MLACLGVR
+307 MLAALSLRIG
-315 MDSDLLLDTVVFL
+315 SDLLLNTVIFL

-349 ASVRGTALG
+349 ASLRGTALG

-372 SVTGALVTA
+372 SITGALVA
-381 GIGHPWGFYF
+381 SGVGHPWGFYF

-398 AFLAVLTLPA
+398 GFLAVLTLP
-408 RAAEEPGTEPAG
+408 RGPSGSPAE
-420 RRARWS
+420 
-426 LRART
+426 
-431 RGRAAGGPS
+431 AGGTAA

>member
-1 MSSVASS
+1 M
-8 PASGT
+8 
-13 PTGTSAAGRDVWTVV
+13 TSATTSGAPAQAGHTGNSTWTVI

-49 TLLKTRHLGM
+49 TLLKTHHLGM
-59 TAGDATTV
+59 TAGDATSI

-75 AIGAVLVGPL
+75 AIGAVCVGPL

-90 RRLLL
+90 RRRLL
-95 IGSVVLFSV
+95 IGSVVLFSL
-104 FTLLVPLAG
+104 FTIAVPLAN
-113 SVAVFAVLRL
+113 SVAMFAALRL

-136 LTMMAEHMPAHRRA
+136 LTMMAEHMPAGRRA

-162 GAVITSLLALRVTE
+162 GAVITSLLALQVTD

-181 FYVLG
+181 FHLLG
-186 AAGLVVAVVQWFR
+186 VVGLVVAVIQWFK
-199 LPESEAFVRARE
+199 LPESEAFVRAKQDGAR
-211 ATGSGRVPFGELL
+211 RVPFTELL
-224 TPARLRAG
+224 KPAYLRAG
-232 IGVWVA
+232 IGIWVA

-270 LLVLNA
+270 LLVLNI

-295 LTTLGWFAASVV
+295 GTTMGWFAVSVL
-307 MLACLGVR
+307 MLACLSVK
-315 MDSDLLLDTVVFL
+315 MESDLLLNVVVFF

-339 VYAYVTHFYP
+339 VYAYVTNFYP

-372 SVTGALVTA
+372 SITGALVSS

-398 AFLAVLTLPA
+398 GFLAVLTLPRTTA
-408 RAAEEPGTEPAG
+408 GGRAESVEPA
-420 RRARWS
+420 
-426 LRART
+426 L
-431 RGRAAGGPS
+431 

>member
-1 MSSVASS
+1 MTSTVPSHA
-8 PASGT
+8 PARTTASG
-13 PTGTSAAGRDVWTVV
+13 RNVWTVV

-34 LLEGYDL
+34 MLEGYDL

-49 TLLKTRHLGM
+49 TLLKTHHLGM
-59 TAGDATTV
+59 TAGDATTI

-75 AIGAVLVGPL
+75 AIGAVCVGPL

-95 IGSVVLFSV
+95 IASVLLFSV

-113 SVAVFAVLRL
+113 SVTVFALLRL

-162 GAVITSLLALRVTE
+162 GAVITSLLALQVTD
-176 DWEVL
+176 DWKIL

-186 AAGLVVAVVQWFR
+186 AAGLVIAAVQWFR
-199 LPESEAFVRARE
+199 LPESEAFVRTRE
-211 ATGSGRVPFGELL
+211 TDGDGAARVPFTELL
-224 TPARLRAG
+224 KPAYLRAG

-270 LLVLNA
+270 LLVLNV
-276 GGVAGLV
+276 GGVVGLLV
-283 LGGFVADRRGIK
+283 GGWVADRRGIK
-295 LTTLGWFAASVV
+295 GTTVVWFAVSVL
-307 MLACLGVR
+307 MLACLSVR
-315 MDSDLLLDTVVFL
+315 MHNDLLLDLVVLL

-339 VYAYVTHFYP
+339 VYAYVTDFYP
-349 ASVRGTALG
+349 AAVRGTALG

-391 FAAVAVL
+391 FAMVAVL
-398 AFLAVLTLPA
+398 GCAAVLTLP
-408 RAAEEPGTEPAG
+408 RAAAKAG
-420 RRARWS
+420 
-426 LRART
+426 
-431 RGRAAGGPS
+431 